1 MSKRKNISNDHPH
14 LKVLKSMWNL
24 PNEMLNDIL
33 WENTNKNIK
42 HEVIGLANEYIEYMT
57 SIVETDNPSEAW
69 EDWCKDNFIEHEI
82 VNNPYLKYSK

>member
-1 MSKRKNISNDHPH
+1 
-14 LKVLKSMWNL
+14 
-24 PNEMLNDIL
+24 MLNDIL

-57 SIVETDNPSEAW
+57 SIVETDEAW